1 MHRNR
6 KNRMKHIVIY
16 IIIGITLLSCSERQ
30 EYVESLEQAQSLLDE
45 HPDSALQ
52 ILDSLSLHEQDFS
65 KSFRMKYQLLK
76 LQAQNK
82 TDAKMDTINIVP
94 EVADY
99 YASHGSHH
107 DKMMANYMMGRY
119 YADKGDAPRAL
130 QYYREA
136 VSYSDTTKDDCD
148 YKNLSRIYGQMAT
161 LFHMQRSPRLELNAE
176 RKAES
181 FARKA
186 NDNMAVLIFHEHIA
200 DAYYMMN
207 MMDSV
212 LYYYKETSDLFRKY
226 GYNQLLAGIEPLVL
240 EIYLNRNDTNT
251 AKKLI
256 NHFEQEAGAFDD
268 NNEIEPGREYYYSMK
283 GLYFEKVHNIDSA
296 LFYYQKL
303 LRYNST
309 TNNVESAY
317 KGLLSVYNTLAK
329 PDSVLKYAK
338 LFADANDSANLK
350 HSAEEINRLQTVY
363 NYNESLYIANT
374 EKEKAQKRLLLIYVI
389 IGCAIISGLILAVFI
404 RSIQKRR
411 RLQLISM
418 SRQYADLLN
427 KFIKARQ
434 DLNDHQEGYDKYRKC
449 KESEIEELKQAL
461 SVFQEDNSR
470 PEMWD
475 IEDAL
480 LNSSIVKSMH
490 SLASRGKAITDV
502 QWEDFE
508 NLVSSKLNTFY
519 IHISDSTLGLT
530 EIEKKI
536 SILIRLRFI
545 PSELAVLLD
554 LSKQRITNIRTTINM
569 KLFKEK
575 GTKSLDANIRRLK

>member
-1 MHRNR
+1 
-6 KNRMKHIVIY
+6 MKHIVIY

-82 TDAKMDTINIVP
+82 ADAKMDTINIVP

-136 VSYSDTTKDDCD
+136 VSYSDTTKADCD

-181 FARKA
+181 FASKA
-186 NDNMAVLIFHEHIA
+186 NDNMAALIFHEHIA

-434 DLNDHQEGYDKYRKC
+434 DLTDNQEGYDKYRNK
-449 KESEIEELKQAL
+449 KEIEIEELKQAL

-480 LNSSIVKSMH
+480 LNSAIVKSMH

-502 QWEDFE
+502 KWEDFE

-519 IHISDSTLGLT
+519 IHINDSTLGLT
-530 EIEKKI
+530 DIEKKI
-536 SILIRLRFI
+536 SMLIRLRFI

-554 LSKQRITNIRTTINM
+554 LSKQRITNIRTAINM

-575 GTKSLDANIRRLK
+575 GTKSLDANIRKLR

>member
-1 MHRNR
+1 
-6 KNRMKHIVIY
+6 MKHIVIY

-30 EYVESLEQAQSLLDE
+30 EYVDKLEQAQSLLDE
-45 HPDSALQ
+45 HPDSVLQ

-136 VSYSDTTKDDCD
+136 VSYSDTTKADCD

-186 NDNMAVLIFHEHIA
+186 NDNMAALIFHEHIA

>member
-1 MHRNR
+1 
-6 KNRMKHIVIY
+6 MKHIVLY

-30 EYVESLEQAQSLLDE
+30 EYVDRLEQAQSLLDE

-82 TDAKMDTINIVP
+82 TDAKMDTISIVP

-136 VSYSDTTKDDCD
+136 ISHSDSTKANCD
-148 YKNLSRIYGQMAT
+148 FKNLSRIYGQIAT
-161 LFHMQRSPRLELNAE
+161 LFNMQRSPSLELDAE
-176 RKAES
+176 KKAI
-181 FARKA
+181 FYARKA
-186 NDNMAVLIFHEHIA
+186 NDTIASLIFFEHLTA
-200 DAYYMMN
+200 PYHLMN
-207 MMDSV
+207 MTDSTI
-212 LYYYKETSDLFRKY
+212 YYCKAASDSFLKY
-226 GYNQLLAGIEPLVL
+226 GYKALAAGGIG
-240 EIYLNRNDTNT
+240 YLIEDCIKRGELDS
-251 AKKLI
+251 AKLMIDKYE
-256 NHFEQEAGAFDD
+256 NESDAFDGD
-268 NNEIEPGREYYYSMK
+268 GRIYKGREIFYFLKGRYYEYCQK
-283 GLYFEKVHNIDSA
+283 YDSA
-296 LFYYQKL
+296 IIMYKL
-303 LRYNST
+303 LLNLSNDINYS
-309 TNNVESAY
+309 ESAY
-317 KGLLSVYNTLAK
+317 KGLMSVYHSLSK
-329 PDSVLKYAK
+329 PDSVVKYAK
-338 LFADANDSANLK
+338 LFADANDSSNIK

-363 NYNESLYIANT
+363 NYNESLYIANV
-374 EKEKAQKRLLLIYVI
+374 EKEKAQRRLIIIYMI
-389 IGCAIISGLILAVFI
+389 IGFALIAGLSLVVLL
-404 RSIQKRR
+404 RSLQKRR

-418 SRQYADLLN
+418 SKQYSDLLN
-427 KFIKARQ
+427 KYIIARQ
-434 DLNDHQEGYDKYRKC
+434 DINDYQEGYEKYRNR
-449 KESEIEELKQAL
+449 KETEIEELKQAL

-480 LNSSIVKSMH
+480 LNSAIVKSMH
-490 SLASRGKAITDV
+490 SLACRGKAITDV

-519 IHISDSTLGLT
+519 IYISDSTLGLT
-530 EIEKKI
+530 EIEKNI
-536 SILIRLRFI
+536 CMLIRLRFI

-575 GTKSLDANIRRLK
+575 GTKSLDANIRKMR

>member
-1 MHRNR
+1 
-6 KNRMKHIVIY
+6 MKHIVIY
-16 IIIGITLLSCSERQ
+16 IMIGITLLSCSERQ
-30 EYVESLEQAQSLLDE
+30 EYVDKLEQAQGLLDE
-45 HPDSALQ
+45 HPDSVLQ
-52 ILDSLSLHEQDFS
+52 ILDSLSLHEPDFS

-136 VSYSDTTKDDCD
+136 VSYSDTTKADCD

-186 NDNMAVLIFHEHIA
+186 NDNMAALIFHEHIA

>member
-1 MHRNR
+1 M
-6 KNRMKHIVIY
+6 KNIVLY

-30 EYVESLEQAQSLLDE
+30 EYVDKLEQAQGLLDE

-82 TDAKMDTINIVP
+82 ADAKMDTINIVP

-136 VSYSDTTKDDCD
+136 VSYSDTTKADCD

-181 FARKA
+181 FASKA
-186 NDNMAVLIFHEHIA
+186 NDNMAALIFHEHIA

-434 DLNDHQEGYDKYRKC
+434 DLTDNQEGYDKYRNK
-449 KESEIEELKQAL
+449 KEIEIEELKQAL

-480 LNSSIVKSMH
+480 LNSAIVKSMH

-519 IHISDSTLGLT
+519 IHINDSTLGLT
-530 EIEKKI
+530 DIEKKI
-536 SILIRLRFI
+536 SMLIRLRFI

-554 LSKQRITNIRTTINM
+554 LSKQRITNIRTAINM

-575 GTKSLDANIRRLK
+575 GTKSLDANIRKLR

>member
-1 MHRNR
+1 
-6 KNRMKHIVIY
+6 MKHIVIY

-30 EYVESLEQAQSLLDE
+30 EYVDKLEQAQGLLDE

-82 TDAKMDTINIVP
+82 ADAKMDTINIVP

-136 VSYSDTTKDDCD
+136 VSYSDTTKADCD

-181 FARKA
+181 FASKA
-186 NDNMAVLIFHEHIA
+186 NDNMAALIFHEHIA

-434 DLNDHQEGYDKYRKC
+434 DLTDNQEGYDKYRNK
-449 KESEIEELKQAL
+449 KEIEIEELKQAL

-480 LNSSIVKSMH
+480 LNSAIVKSMH

-519 IHISDSTLGLT
+519 IHINDSTLGLT
-530 EIEKKI
+530 DIEKKI
-536 SILIRLRFI
+536 SMLIRLRFI

-554 LSKQRITNIRTTINM
+554 LSKQRITNIRTAINM

-575 GTKSLDANIRRLK
+575 GTKSLDANIRKLR

>member
-1 MHRNR
+1 
-6 KNRMKHIVIY
+6 MKHIVLY

-30 EYVESLEQAQSLLDE
+30 EYVDRLEQAQSLLDE

-136 VSYSDTTKDDCD
+136 VSYSDTTKADCD

-181 FARKA
+181 FAHKA
-186 NDNMAVLIFHEHIA
+186 NDNMAALIFHEHIA

-374 EKEKAQKRLLLIYVI
+374 EKEKAQKRLLFIYVI

>member
-1 MHRNR
+1 
-6 KNRMKHIVIY
+6 MKHIVIY

-186 NDNMAVLIFHEHIA
+186 NDNMAALIFHEHIA

-490 SLASRGKAITDV
+490 NLASRGKAITDV

-508 NLVSSKLNTFY
+508 NIVSSKLNTFY

-554 LSKQRITNIRTTINM
+554 LSKQRITNIRTAINM

>member
-1 MHRNR
+1 
-6 KNRMKHIVIY
+6 MKHIVIY

-30 EYVESLEQAQSLLDE
+30 EYVDKLEQAQGLLDE
-45 HPDSALQ
+45 HPDSVLQ
-52 ILDSLSLHEQDFS
+52 ILDSLSLHEPDFS

-136 VSYSDTTKDDCD
+136 VSYSDTTKADCD

-186 NDNMAVLIFHEHIA
+186 NDNMAALIFHEHIA